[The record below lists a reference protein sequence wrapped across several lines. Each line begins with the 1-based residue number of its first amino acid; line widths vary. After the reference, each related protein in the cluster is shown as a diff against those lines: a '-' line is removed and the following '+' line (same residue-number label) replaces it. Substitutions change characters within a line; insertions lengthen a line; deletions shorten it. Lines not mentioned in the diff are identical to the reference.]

1 MIDTTRGADQTAKRA
16 ELDRLYEEARR
27 IEAELEEKK
36 PGRPRAPWPPEG
48 YYTPFHVL
56 VGAML
61 GFVGASSSLLFNV
74 MGSLVIGQHPLELI
88 RVYLTFPLAEQ
99 ALKLDSG
106 VALGIGT
113 CLYLATGSLYGI
125 AFHLVMSR
133 WFPKAAAGKRFAVA
147 SSLGIVLW
155 IVNFYGILSWLQPAL
170 FGGNWIVRLVPFW
183 VAALTHLVFAWT
195 MLMVEQWGE
204 FIPYSPRP

>member
-1 MIDTTRGADQTAKRA
+1 MTDRSGELNREGKRA
-16 ELDRLYEEARR
+16 ELERIYAEAQRL
-27 IEAELEEKK
+27 EAELQSEEATSKSS
-36 PGRPRAPWPPEG
+36 WPPRG
-48 YYTPFHVL
+48 YYLPFHVL

-74 MGSLVIGQHPLELI
+74 VGSLAVGQHPLELI

-113 CLYLATGSLYGI
+113 CLYLVTGSVYGV

-133 WFPKAAAGKRFAVA
+133 WFPKAPAARRFVVA
-147 SSLGIVLW
+147 SALGIALW
-155 IVNFYGILSWLQPAL
+155 LVNFYGILSWLQPLL

-195 MLMVEQWGE
+195 MLVAEQWGE

>member
-1 MIDTTRGADQTAKRA
+1 MMDPKADLEREAKRA
-16 ELDRLYEEARR
+16 RLERLREEARR
-27 IEAELEEKK
+27 LESDLEAEGTSK
-36 PGRPRAPWPPEG
+36 APWPPSG
-48 YYTPFHVL
+48 YYVPFHVL
-56 VGAML
+56 AGALL

-74 MGSLVIGQHPLELI
+74 VGSLLVGQHPLELI

-99 ALKLDSG
+99 ALTLDSG

-113 CLYLATGSLYGI
+113 CLYLATGSVYGI

-133 WFPKAAAGKRFAVA
+133 WFPKAAWARRFAIA
-147 SSLGIVLW
+147 SALGLGLW
-155 IVNFYGILSWLQPAL
+155 IVNFYGILSWLQPLL

-195 MLMVEQWGE
+195 MLLSEQWGE
-204 FIPYSPRP
+204 FIPYSPRS